1 MKKYFFFL
9 IFLITTFS
17 AIAQNASDIIDN
29 LKKELSTSPDAK
41 RTASIYSDLTWYY
54 SNIATDSAI
63 SYGNKAIAESIKL
76 KDSVLL
82 AQVYSDLGAV
92 YFRKTDYKSSKA
104 SYLTAY
110 QIRKN
115 RGDKIGMAKVAANLA
130 NIYNKENKKTLALK
144 SYLESVDYFEKTNN
158 LGAAAITNANI
169 GSLFM
174 DLKNYSKSM
183 SYTRKAINY
192 QEENHQDIGLST
204 SYLTMGN
211 IYLKLKDTVNALK
224 YYSKSIAYSK
234 KTANNLALSAAFNN
248 ISNIKIQQKKGLEA
262 SKLIEKS
269 GEIIKKLNVNTDES
283 SLALNQV
290 SKDISEKK
298 FLEAQS
304 ILYKLKNRYNKND
317 LFKSELW
324 QTYIY
329 LSQTHSYLNKP
340 DSASYYIEASMK
352 LQDEIVE
359 KTVRKQTNELET
371 KYQTEKKEQL
381 LLQKEAEAKQKNVL
395 LVGISSLLALIV
407 IIAFLIYRQQRL
419 KNRQQEQEFQLKSA
433 IAQIEKQNELQEQ
446 RLTISRDLHDN
457 IGAQLTFIISSVEN
471 IKYAFDITNEK
482 LDTKL
487 QGISAFAR
495 STILELR
502 DTIWAMNNNEIHF
515 EDLRARILDFIEKAK
530 IAKED
535 IDFKFNIQDSVH
547 QEKLSSITGMNIYR
561 TIQEAVNNA
570 IKYADASL
578 ITIDV
583 KTIEDKITIHIQDN
597 GKGFEEDKVEK
608 GNGLLNMQKR
618 IEDIGGIFNL
628 ISAPGKGT
636 TIELFLNKKN
646 SL

>member
-9 IFLITTFS
+9 IFLAVTFY
-17 AIAQNASDIIDN
+17 ANAQNANEIIDN
-29 LKKELSTSPDAK
+29 LKKELSTNPDAK

-63 SYGNKAIAESIKL
+63 NYGNKAIAESMKL

-92 YFRKTDYKSSKA
+92 YFRKTDYASSKA
-104 SYLTAY
+104 NYLTAY
-110 QIRKN
+110 KIRKIRN
-115 RGDKIGMAKVAANLA
+115 DKIGMAKIAANLA

-183 SYTRKAINY
+183 SYTRKAITY

-204 SYLTMGN
+204 SYLTLGN
-211 IYLKLKDTVNALK
+211 IYLKLKDTLNALK
-224 YYSKSIAYSK
+224 YYNKSIGFSK
-234 KTANNLALSAAFNN
+234 KTGNEIALSAAFNN

-269 GEIIKKLNVNTDES
+269 GKIIEKLNVNTDES

-290 SKDISEKK
+290 SKNISEKK
-298 FLEAQS
+298 FLEAQT
-304 ILYKLKNRYNKND
+304 ILYKLKNRYKTNNV
-317 LFKSELW
+317 FTSELW

-329 LSQTHSYLNKP
+329 LAQTHSYLNKP

-352 LQDEIVE
+352 LQDAIVE
-359 KTVRKQTNELET
+359 KTIRKQTNELET

-381 LLQKEAEAKQKNVL
+381 LRQKEAEAKQKNIL
-395 LVGISSLLALIV
+395 LTGISSLLALII

-446 RLTISRDLHDN
+446 RLSISRDLHDN

-471 IKYAFDITNEK
+471 IKYAFDITNAK
-482 LDTKL
+482 LDAKL
-487 QGISAFAR
+487 QGISTFAR

-515 EDLRARILDFIEKAK
+515 EDLRVRILDFIEKAK
-530 IAKED
+530 IAKEN
-535 IDFKFNIQDSVH
+535 IDFKFTIEDSVH
-547 QEKLSSITGMNIYR
+547 QEKLSSISGMNIYR

-570 IKYADASL
+570 IKYADASQ
-578 ITIDV
+578 ITIEV
-583 KTIEDKITIHIQDN
+583 KTIDDKIVIYVQDD
-597 GKGFEEDKVEK
+597 GKGFDESTVEK

-628 ISAPGKGT
+628 VSTLEKGT
-636 TIELFLNKKN
+636 TIELVLNKES